1 MIDRRPEA
9 IARCAQ
15 SDDISQAVRFA
26 ADRAIYPAVRAG
38 GHNVAGTAMVEG
50 GLVIDVSRMKRI
62 TVDLETRTAT
72 AETGP
77 TWGEFDNGSCSHG
90 LATTGGLVS
99 STGIAG
105 LTLGGGIG
113 WLMGRCGLA
122 CDNTLAYE
130 MATADGQLI
139 QVTADSHPDLFG
151 CSTAGEEILAW

>member
-1 MIDRRPEA
+1 
-9 IARCAQ
+9 
-15 SDDISQAVRFA
+15 
-26 ADRAIYPAVRAG
+26 
-38 GHNVAGTAMVEG
+38 
-50 GLVIDVSRMKRI
+50 
-62 TVDLETRTAT
+62 
-72 AETGP
+72 
-77 TWGEFDNGSCSHG
+77 
-90 LATTGGLVS
+90 VS

>member
-1 MIDRRPEA
+1 MVTDFAALQSRFRGEVLVPGVEGYEAARRIWNGMIDRRPEV

-15 SDDISQAVRFA
+15 PDDVLQAVRFA

-77 TWGEFDNGSCSHG
+77 T
-90 LATTGGLVS
+90 
-99 STGIAG
+99 
-105 LTLGGGIG
+105 
-113 WLMGRCGLA
+113 
-122 CDNTLAYE
+122 
-130 MATADGQLI
+130 
-139 QVTADSHPDLFG
+139 
-151 CSTAGEEILAW
+151 

>member
-1 MIDRRPEA
+1 MIDRRPAA
-9 IARCAQ
+9 IARCTEPE
-15 SDDISQAVRFA
+15 DVFRAVRFA

-77 TWGEFDNGSCSHG
+77 TWGEFDNETCSHA